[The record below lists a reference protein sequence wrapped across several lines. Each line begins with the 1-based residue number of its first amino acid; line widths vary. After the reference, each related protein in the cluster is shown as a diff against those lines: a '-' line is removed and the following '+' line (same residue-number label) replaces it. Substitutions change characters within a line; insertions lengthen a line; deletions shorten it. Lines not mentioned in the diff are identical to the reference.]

1 MDSNMQQANPLSQ
14 YATAVIDS
22 TTECLGSP
30 SPFSAFNV
38 VLPEGSKKF
47 NTYKFKVLRVGK
59 ERSEGGN
66 KS

>member
-1 MDSNMQQANPLSQ
+1 MDSNMQQANPLSR
-14 YATAVIDS
+14 YATAVID
-22 TTECLGSP
+22 GSP

-47 NTYKFKVLRVGK
+47 NTYKFKVLRGGK